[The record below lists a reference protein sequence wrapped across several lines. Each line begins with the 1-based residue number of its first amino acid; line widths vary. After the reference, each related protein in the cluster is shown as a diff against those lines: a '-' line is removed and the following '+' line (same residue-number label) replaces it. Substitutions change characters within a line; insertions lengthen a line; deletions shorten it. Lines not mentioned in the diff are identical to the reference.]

1 MFRTKARSLRLR
13 CAGYVYGLLKLSLI
27 SGGQNLLIGEKRHV
41 RDVNTFN
48 IKCQKVDEGVMVSD
62 ANVPVEHKLSL
73 MTPILD
79 SERKEE
85 YADYMQII
93 CRHPSF
99 LLLKPGDSVDPLNVV
114 LKLAWTNPIVVSEP
128 HPPWKTKC
136 IAVQVASKLG
146 QSLTTESVLEVL
158 DLALLN
164 ESEQVRIEA
173 VLSLPVIVLWSG
185 LGASEFRIDSQILM
199 IRAWMVADVVTVGGR
214 DGDV

>member
-1 MFRTKARSLRLR
+1 MLVQIYRTLVDNSVENCR
-13 CAGYVYGLLKLSLI
+13 
-27 SGGQNLLIGEKRHV
+27 IGEKRHV

-62 ANVPVEHKLSL
+62 ANVPVEHTLSL
-73 MTPILD
+73 MTQILD

-85 YADYMQII
+85 YADYMQASLLSLVELLDL
-93 CRHPSF
+93 PSVE
-99 LLLKPGDSVDPLNVV
+99 PGDSVDPLNVVV

-136 IAVQVASKLG
+136 IAVQVASNLG

-158 DLALLN
+158 DLALLD

-173 VLSLPVIVLWSG
+173 LLSLPVIVLWSG

-199 IRAWMVADVVTVGGR
+199 IRSWMVADVVTVGG
-214 DGDV
+214 GDV